1 MIETNKVY
9 EMEALELLKQLPDN
23 SIDLVLTDPPY
34 NINKADWDNFENYLE
49 WCENWLEECK
59 RVLKPNGSIYVFA
72 SYYWVSYLSVIMDK
86 KFKLINWIIWNY
98 RSGFG
103 VRTKWASRY
112 EPILFY
118 VMNEKNYT
126 FNLDEVRIPHRCPDK
141 RNNPIGR
148 NPTDVWDIER
158 ISGNY
163 KERTKH
169 PTQKPLEVIKRII
182 QASSNKGE
190 IILDCFGGSGTTAV
204 ACKELGRNFICSDIN
219 EEYVKIANSRLSET
233 APVVTLASPTFPTEK
248 AINKDL
254 KVSATPTPKEFPSEI
269 PSLNPDIMRNFCL
282 RKNSK
287 VR

>member
-1 MIETNKVY
+1 MKTDIVYQEDCIEGMK
-9 EMEALELLKQLPDN
+9 KIPDN

-34 NINKADWDNFENYLE
+34 NINKAEWDNFQNYLK

-118 VMNEKNYT
+118 VMNKKDYT

-169 PTQKPLEVIKRII
+169 PTQKPLKVIKRII
-182 QASSNKGE
+182 QASSNKEE
-190 IILDCFGGSGTTAV
+190 IILDCFGGSGTTAI
-204 ACKELGRNFICSDIN
+204 ACLETNRKYILFENNPQYFKIIN
-219 EEYVKIANSRLSET
+219 ERIQSAKSQTQLSNE
-233 APVVTLASPTFPTEK
+233 SCPTE
-248 AINKDL
+248 DL
-254 KVSATPTPKEFPSEI
+254 ICVKEE
-269 PSLNPDIMRNFCL
+269 NQ
-282 RKNSK
+282 K
-287 VR
+287 